1 MELNELP
8 IKHYPGSLEVLIV
21 ELHIPQQPNQT
32 SALREVIPNKTHS
45 NSCTSTK
52 FNMRGRNSLMQ
63 HRHVSHIPWSTPAS
77 EVNTVFGCL
86 LKVRNHGII
95 KICFQIRSNSTIVC
109 PSVGYPGQLQYD
121 GFAHSNVTTICNLCA
136 I

>member
-8 IKHYPGSLEVLIV
+8 IKHYHGSLGVLIV
-21 ELHIPQQPNQT
+21 ELYIRQQPNQR
-32 SALREVIPNKTHS
+32 SALREDMPNKTHS

-52 FNMRGRNSLMQ
+52 FNMRGRNSLLQ
-63 HRHVSHIPWSTPAS
+63 HMHVSDIPWSTPAS
-77 EVNTVFGCL
+77 KVNTVFGCM
-86 LKVRNHGII
+86 LKVRNYGII
-95 KICFQIRSNSTIVC
+95 KICYQIRSNSTIVC

-121 GFAHSNVTTICNLCA
+121 GFALSNVTTICNLCA